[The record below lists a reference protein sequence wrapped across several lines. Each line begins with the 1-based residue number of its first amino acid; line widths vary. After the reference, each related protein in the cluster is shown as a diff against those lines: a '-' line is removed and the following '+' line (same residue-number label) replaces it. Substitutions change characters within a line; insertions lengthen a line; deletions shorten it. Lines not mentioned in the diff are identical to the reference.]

1 MAYKIVIFLWLSN
14 SLSVSFSF
22 PPSLHFQKKKMHYF
36 KTQSIE
42 SQMNLQLVG
51 FQAKY

>member
-1 MAYKIVIFLWLSN
+1 MAYSQFPYGFQT
-14 SLSVSFSF
+14 SLVLVF
-22 PPSLHFQKKKMHYF
+22 PFPSLHFQKKKNHYF
-36 KTQSIE
+36 KTQSID